1 MTIDMV
7 SRRPRRAHG
16 LASSLFCFTTIFA
29 GLTAAAVL
37 LKMLIGL
44 AS

>member
-16 LASSLFCFTTIFA
+16 LASSLACFTTIIA

>member
-7 SRRPRRAHG
+7 SRRQRRAHG
-16 LASSLFCFTTIFA
+16 LTSSLFCFTTILA